1 MGGQSLR
8 RVHWD
13 RLPEHTG
20 KPSTKWFAQ
29 IAQGQR
35 RMNLIRVDRVGMIAR
50 CLAPCVFAI
59 LLCISAAGAV
69 TGLGTNDLLSAKP
82 VFVGTGTMWE
92 QVPAGARLRTN
103 ATSGYQVMWPLDGLH
118 QGPGGVCI
126 EADVR
131 SGAIHVGLLDRKQN
145 RFLDSCILKPT
156 SGTGILRFDQAQDR
170 TLILSNAS
178 GGKVSEAIVRIA
190 EIRAPGALPKLPALA
205 AATTGSNREDQLANN
220 RYSGSPPYL
229 FVSWEFVFLF
239 LPVTLSLAALARTR
253 GASLVGVLV
262 LASFLWYSAWDIRF
276 APLIA
281 GSILGNWLLGKWVA
295 RSGSKRVL
303 TLAVFINL
311 LPLVWFK
318 YTRFGFATVGL
329 RSEDWILPD
338 FLPAVLPLGISFYTF
353 QQIGYIIDVRSRPE
367 QQEPSFWRYALFVLF
382 FPQLVAGPIVRH
394 SQFLPQVGMV
404 RDMPSQFAKGLA
416 YFALGVGKKLLI
428 ADPIGASIDPFFSAG
443 GCTDASQAWAAII
456 GYGCQLY
463 FDFSG
468 YSDMAIGLSAM
479 FGFDIPVN
487 FMSPYKA
494 KSITE
499 FWRRW
504 HMTLSAF
511 LRDYVYI
518 PLGGNRGKPWTRYR
532 NLMLTMLIGGLW
544 HGAGWAFVLWGGLHG
559 ALLAAEHYCR
569 GRFPGLS
576 LGWLA
581 RPLTLLAVLLLW
593 VPFRTEDMDVAFV
606 MLSKAIVPGWKID
619 SRLATYCLA
628 GLLIATLAPN
638 SHSIAPRVA
647 TWPRAVAEAM
657 WGFACRSGAYA
668 LATLAALSV
677 AISTYYT
684 ECWDVSLAQG
694 GVTSA
699 TARGIGIQQ
708 GDLRNNML
716 RTEALAQ
723 AGPKWIVVGPSFAR
737 GMPTF
742 LVPRL
747 GKDPVSAGSG
757 GIGGQALGNWGRTAM
772 AICDLPGVEAII
784 VAVSPISLT
793 DAVDGA
799 PFESQGWNLMQ
810 SLGIKP
816 KATNRLS
823 TLGPAQLSVTEVASA
838 LTTAEIRQA
847 RWFQLHGYARLLLES
862 TWRTAASPELLT
874 PERRAAGAAMLES
887 WRKGESG
894 VAVRDQANGTNAT
907 FRWQSRGVIESISED
922 GAAWEF
928 FWALREH
935 AANRGVR
942 LVVYET
948 PTVSVADSAAHYPP
962 DFWDEYSRRIRLMC
976 ERLGIEYWD
985 LSRFLPWTGSAMGD
999 FIHPSTAAR
1008 EILLIELC
1016 RRMQD
1021 PSGSNIP

>member
-1 MGGQSLR
+1 
-8 RVHWD
+8 
-13 RLPEHTG
+13 
-20 KPSTKWFAQ
+20 
-29 IAQGQR
+29 
-35 RMNLIRVDRVGMIAR
+35 
-50 CLAPCVFAI
+50 
-59 LLCISAAGAV
+59 V
-69 TGLGTNDLLSAKP
+69 TGLGTNELLSAKP
-82 VFVGTGTMWE
+82 EFVGTGTLWE
-92 QVPAGARLRTN
+92 QVPTGARLRTN
-103 ATSGYQVMWPLDGLH
+103 DTSGYQVRWPLDGLH

-131 SGAIHVGLLDRKQN
+131 SGAIHVGLLDREQN

-156 SGTGILRFDQAQDR
+156 AGTGTLRFDQAQGR

-178 GGKVSEAIVRIA
+178 GGTVSEAIVRIA
-190 EIRAPGALPKLPALA
+190 EIRAPGALPEPPAPVA
-205 AATTGSNREDQLANN
+205 VAPSSNREDQLADN

-229 FVSWEFVFLF
+229 FSSWEFVFLF
-239 LPVTLSLAALARTR
+239 LPVTLSLAAIARTR

-262 LASFLWYSAWDIRF
+262 LASFLWYSAWDVRF

-281 GSILGNWLLGKWVA
+281 ASILGNWLLGKWVA

-303 TLAVFINL
+303 ALAIFINL

-382 FPQLVAGPIVRH
+382 FPQLVAGPIVQHR
-394 SQFLPQVGMV
+394 QFLPQVGQV
-404 RDMPSQFAKGLA
+404 RNMPSWFAKGLA

-428 ADPIGASIDPFFSAG
+428 ADPIGASIDPFFSAE

-468 YSDMAIGLSAM
+468 YSDMAIGLGAM

-494 KSITE
+494 SSITE

-504 HMTLSAF
+504 HMTLSVF

-569 GRFPGLS
+569 GRFPRIS
-576 LGWLA
+576 FGWLA

-593 VPFRTEDMDVAFV
+593 VPFRTEDVEVAFGI
-606 MLSKAIVPGWKID
+606 LSKAIVPGWTID
-619 SRLATYCLA
+619 SRLSAYCLG

-638 SHSIAPRVA
+638 SHSIAPRIA
-647 TWPRAVAEAM
+647 TWPRDVAKAA

-668 LATLAALSV
+668 MAALAALSV

-684 ECWDVSLAQG
+684 ERWDVSLAQG
-694 GVTSA
+694 RLTSA
-699 TARGIGIQQ
+699 TERAIGNKQ

-716 RTEALAQ
+716 RVEALAH
-723 AGPKWIVVGPSFAR
+723 AGPKWIVAGPSFAT

-742 LVPRL
+742 LVPRKE
-747 GKDPVSAGSG
+747 KDSVTAGCA

-772 AICDLPGVEAII
+772 AICDMPGVEAIVI
-784 VAVSPISLT
+784 AVSPVSLT
-793 DAVDGA
+793 GAVDVA
-799 PFESQGWNLMQ
+799 PFESQGWDLMQ

-823 TLGPAQLSVTEVASA
+823 TLGPTQLSVTEVASA
-838 LTTAEIRQA
+838 LTTADIREA

-862 TWRTAASPELLT
+862 TWHRAASPELLT
-874 PERRAAGAAMLES
+874 PERRAAGAARLET
-887 WRKGESG
+887 WRKGDSG
-894 VAVRDQANGTNAT
+894 EAVNDQVNGTDAK
-907 FRWQSRGVIESISED
+907 FRWQSRGVIESISEG
-922 GAAWEF
+922 GAAWESF
-928 FWALREH
+928 EALRDH
-935 AANRGVR
+935 AAHRGVR

-962 DFWDEYSRRIRLMC
+962 AFWDEYSRRMRLMSDK
-976 ERLGIEYWD
+976 LGIEYWD
-985 LSRFLPWTGSAMGD
+985 LSHFLPWSGSAMRD
-999 FIHPSTAAR
+999 FVHPSTAAR
-1008 EILLIELC
+1008 EVLLIELC

-1021 PSGSNIP
+1021 SNGSNTR

>member
-1 MGGQSLR
+1 
-8 RVHWD
+8 
-13 RLPEHTG
+13 
-20 KPSTKWFAQ
+20 
-29 IAQGQR
+29 
-35 RMNLIRVDRVGMIAR
+35 
-50 CLAPCVFAI
+50 
-59 LLCISAAGAV
+59 V
-69 TGLGTNDLLSAKP
+69 TGLGTNELLSAKP
-82 VFVGTGTMWE
+82 EFVGTGTLWE
-92 QVPAGARLRTN
+92 QVPTGARLRTN
-103 ATSGYQVMWPLDGLH
+103 DTSGYQVRWPLDGLH

-131 SGAIHVGLLDRKQN
+131 SGAIHVGLLDREQN

-156 SGTGILRFDQAQDR
+156 AGTGTLRFDQAQGR

-178 GGKVSEAIVRIA
+178 GGTVSEAIVRIA
-190 EIRAPGALPKLPALA
+190 EIRAPGALPEPPAPVA
-205 AATTGSNREDQLANN
+205 VAPSSNREDQLADN

-229 FVSWEFVFLF
+229 FSSWEFVFLF
-239 LPVTLSLAALARTR
+239 LPVTLSLAAIARTR

-262 LASFLWYSAWDIRF
+262 LASFLWYSAWDVRF

-281 GSILGNWLLGKWVA
+281 ASILGNWLLGKWVA

-303 TLAVFINL
+303 ALAVFINL

-382 FPQLVAGPIVRH
+382 FPQLVAGPIVQHR
-394 SQFLPQVGMV
+394 QFLPQVGQV
-404 RDMPSQFAKGLA
+404 RDMPSWFAKGLA

-428 ADPIGASIDPFFSAG
+428 ADPIGASIDPFFSAD

-468 YSDMAIGLSAM
+468 YSDMAIGLGAM

-494 KSITE
+494 SSITE

-504 HMTLSAF
+504 HMTLSVF

-518 PLGGNRGKPWTRYR
+518 PLGGNRGRPWTRYR

-569 GRFPGLS
+569 GRFPGIS
-576 LGWLA
+576 FGWLA

-593 VPFRTEDMDVAFV
+593 VPFRTEDVEVAFGI
-606 MLSKAIVPGWKID
+606 LSKAIVPGWTID
-619 SRLATYCLA
+619 SRLSAYCLG

-638 SHSIAPRVA
+638 SHSIAPRIA
-647 TWPRAVAEAM
+647 TWPRAVAEAA

-668 LATLAALSV
+668 LAALAALSV

-684 ECWDVSLAQG
+684 ERWDVSLAQG
-694 GVTSA
+694 RLTSA
-699 TARGIGIQQ
+699 TERAIGNKQ

-716 RTEALAQ
+716 RVEALAH
-723 AGPKWIVVGPSFAR
+723 AGPKWIVAGPSFAT

-742 LVPRL
+742 LVPRKE
-747 GKDPVSAGSG
+747 KDSVTAGCA

-772 AICDLPGVEAII
+772 AICDMPGVEAIVI
-784 VAVSPISLT
+784 AVSPVSLT
-793 DAVDGA
+793 GAVDVA
-799 PFESQGWNLMQ
+799 PFESQGWDLMQ

-823 TLGPAQLSVTEVASA
+823 TLGPTQLSVTEVASA
-838 LTTAEIRQA
+838 LTTADIREA

-862 TWRTAASPELLT
+862 TWHTAASPELLT
-874 PERRAAGAAMLES
+874 PERRAAGAARLET
-887 WRKGESG
+887 WRKGDSG
-894 VAVRDQANGTNAT
+894 QAVNDQSNGTDAK
-907 FRWQSRGVIESISED
+907 FRWHSRGVIESISEG
-922 GAAWEF
+922 GAAWESF
-928 FWALREH
+928 EALRDH
-935 AANRGVR
+935 AAHRGVR

-962 DFWDEYSRRIRLMC
+962 AFWDEYSRRMRLMSD
-976 ERLGIEYWD
+976 ELGIEYWD
-985 LSRFLPWTGSAMGD
+985 LSHFLPWSGSAMRD
-999 FIHPSTAAR
+999 FVHPSTAAR
-1008 EILLIELC
+1008 EVLLIELC

-1021 PSGSNIP
+1021 SNGSNTR